1 MARRRG
7 PLPPLPVAE
16 LAARSVHV
24 VVRDYPETLAVFRRA
39 GIDAA
44 ERGAEPIQALA
55 DDAGPLLDELRQA
68 VDWRRES

>member
-1 MARRRG
+1 
-7 PLPPLPVAE
+7 
-16 LAARSVHV
+16 VHV